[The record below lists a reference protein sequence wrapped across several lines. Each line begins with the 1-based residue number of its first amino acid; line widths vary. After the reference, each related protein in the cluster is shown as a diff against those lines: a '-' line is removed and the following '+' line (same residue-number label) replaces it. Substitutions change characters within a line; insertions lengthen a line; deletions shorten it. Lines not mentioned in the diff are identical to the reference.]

1 VVSVRLMTEV
11 FDHYHG
17 GPRHKLWLLA
27 LADVANDQTR
37 SGWCPRRTLA
47 SRAGVSETRASH
59 IARELIAEG
68 VIKRE
73 RPGSRYRATVYVLAE
88 LNGRVRPERP
98 DEDWPW

>member
-27 LADVANDQTR
+27 FAESANDETR
-37 SGWCPRRTLA
+37 SGWCPRRVLA
-47 SRAGVSETRASH
+47 ARVGVSETRATH
-59 IARELIAEG
+59 IATDLIAEG
-68 VIKRE
+68 VIKRD
-73 RPGSRYRATVYVLAE
+73 RPGARGRATVYVLAE
-88 LNGRVRPERP
+88 LNGRVLPERT